1 MTLFGGM
8 PYDTNQISYLL
19 LLSWLMLLVI
29 GDCASGI
36 PAARLLL
43 RPQGFVLVRAG
54 WKRWFRRVLLRCGIC
69 ALLVCG
75 ILLLPALIRF
85 PNWTTVLA
93 WLLFTLHMEMIAA
106 VQVLLIALFQSASA
120 ATAPILFTQL
130 ASAFLSLRLPGAWA
144 ILLPGNWG
152 SLARTAEGEAPS
164 LAVYLQRLY
173 EWSLENEEAS
183 KTSFADFIAARLH
196 GGFPL
201 WAAVALNL
209 AVILLIAL
217 FGWRPVR
224 RRRRKLS

>member
-43 RPQGFVLVRAG
+43 RPQSFVLIRAG
-54 WKRWFRRVLLRCGIC
+54 WKLWFRRVLLRCGLC
-69 ALLVCG
+69 VLPVCGLLLV
-75 ILLLPALIRF
+75 PALIRF

-106 VQVLLIALFQSASA
+106 VQVLLTALFQNASA
-120 ATAPILFTQL
+120 AIVPVLFTQL
-130 ASAFLSLRLPGAWA
+130 VSAFLSCRLPGAWA
-144 ILLPGNWG
+144 ILLPGNWC
-152 SLARTAEGEAPS
+152 SLVRTAEGEAPC
-164 LAVYLQRLY
+164 LAVYLRRFY
-173 EWSLENEEAS
+173 EVEPAAEETS
-183 KTSFADFIAARLH
+183 ETSFAAFIASRLH

-201 WAAVALNL
+201 WAAVVLNL
-209 AVILLIAL
+209 AVLLLIAL
-217 FGWRPVR
+217 FGWRLVR
-224 RRRRKLS
+224 RRKRKCS